1 MMEGTP
7 SDALRDFENVMTVL
21 QHGAADHYD
30 AASFVSAC
38 AAFCSKLDPAELE
51 KKWEDEIRNMNART
65 TLQRTCAV
73 SPPIGLHIVF

>member
-7 SDALRDFENVMTVL
+7 ADALRDFEHVMTVL

-38 AAFCSKLDPAELE
+38 AAFSAQLDPKVGCILYEL
-51 KKWEDEIRNMNART
+51 T
-65 TLQRTCAV
+65 FTC
-73 SPPIGLHIVF
+73 PPYISSVHRALK

>member
-7 SDALRDFENVMTVL
+7 ADALRDFEHVMTVL

-38 AAFCSKLDPAELE
+38 AAFSAQLDP
-51 KKWEDEIRNMNART
+51 KVGCIYMN
-65 TLQRTCAV
+65 
-73 SPPIGLHIVF
+73 